1 VVSFPP
7 IYDPREGGTMKQLM
21 MVLMALAMASVAG
34 ADDLEVTVYNNG
46 VGLVKEIRGLQI
58 KRGVHELA
66 YPGVPERL
74 QPETV
79 HFLSMRDPDGTRV
92 LEQNYRYD
100 LLNRES
106 LLERYRGQEVK
117 AWVDG
122 DWQTVRLLAHGTPP
136 SESTPIGRIL
146 EVDGGIHI
154 EGFILPALPE
164 GLLLEPSLVWLI
176 DSDKGGYHDVEL
188 SYITEG
194 LAWQADF
201 VAVIDKANML
211 DLTAWVTL
219 DNRSGRAYENA
230 RLKLVA
236 GDVRR
241 VSSGGHIRGGRAKEY
256 LMMADAA
263 PSNGFAEEE
272 FFEYHLYTLGR
283 PTTILDREKK
293 QLELFA
299 ETGTEATRRYLFE
312 SWYQHEDREP
322 RALDVSLEF
331 ENSKEKGPGVPL
343 PKGIVRVYMEDDSGQ
358 LQFAGEDAIPHTPED
373 ETVRLKV
380 GETFDLRGEHHV
392 LRVDRKHKGRVH
404 EMDIEVTLRNHKDEE
419 ALFTAVENI
428 YRGSEWK
435 ILAHSHDYERLSN
448 GKLQFEVNVPAKG
461 ETKITYTIRVE

>member
-1 VVSFPP
+1 
-7 IYDPREGGTMKQLM
+7 MKK
-21 MVLMALAMASVAG
+21 LMAILLTLPLATLAT

-46 VGLVKEIRGLQI
+46 VGLVKEVRLLQLQ
-58 KRGVHELA
+58 RGVHELA

-79 HFLSMRDPDGTRV
+79 HFMSLRDPDGTRV
-92 LEQNYRYD
+92 IEQNYRYD

-106 LLERYRGQEVK
+106 LLELYRGKEVK

-122 DWQTVRLLAHGTPP
+122 DWQKVRLLAHGSPP

-146 EVDGGIHI
+146 EVDGEIHI
-154 EGFILPALPE
+154 EGFVLPELPE

-176 DSDKGGYHDVEL
+176 NAEQGGGHDVEL

-194 LAWQADF
+194 LGWQADY
-201 VAVIDKANML
+201 VAVIDKSDML

-219 DNRSGRAYENA
+219 DNRSGRDYENA

-236 GDVRR
+236 GEVKR
-241 VSSGGHIRGGRAKEY
+241 VSSAPIALGRGQKAMEFS
-256 LMMADAA
+256 MSDA
-263 PSNGFAEEE
+263 NFAEEE

-299 ETGTEATRRYLFE
+299 ETGTKATRRYLFE
-312 SWYQHEDREP
+312 SWYQHEDGEA

-331 ENSKEKGPGVPL
+331 ENSKEAGPGVPL

-358 LQFAGEDAIPHTPED
+358 LQFAGEDAIPHTPEG
-373 ETVRLKV
+373 ERVRLKV
-380 GETFDLRGEHHV
+380 GETFDLRGEHRV
-392 LRVDRKHKGRVH
+392 LRVDRKHQGRVR
-404 EMDIEVTLRNHKDEE
+404 EMDIEITLRNHKKED
-419 ALFTAVENI
+419 ALFTAVESI
-428 YRGSEWK
+428 SRGSEWR
-435 ILAHSHDYERLSN
+435 ILAHSHDFERLSN
-448 GKLQFEVNVPAKG
+448 GKLQFEVKVPAKG
-461 ETKITYTIRVE
+461 EVKISYTIRVE